1 MAKKKDSSLISSQM
15 RLSFEEEQKV
25 KREDDLAVRCVQCG
39 KRFGQPRWYVEKGIR
54 SQFCGASCRTNW
66 ELASP
71 DEPFELVLE
80 GRPEYRGG
88 NWKTQAHLARERD
101 GFCCK
106 ACGVTEDTLGRQ
118 MDVHHKVPFR
128 LFDSPIEANQL
139 SNLVSLCPSCHKK
152 TETAGRADMPL
163 FEDIKHPGQRS
174 Q

>member
-1 MAKKKDSSLISSQM
+1 MAKKEHPLPDSSQM
-15 RLSFEEEQKV
+15 RLTFGEEQKV
-25 KREDDLAVRCVQCG
+25 RREDDVSVRCVQCN
-39 KRFGQPRWYVEKGIR
+39 KKFTQPRWYVDKGIR
-54 SQFCGASCRTNW
+54 SQFCSASCRTNW

-101 GFCCK
+101 GFCCV
-106 ACGVTEDTLGRQ
+106 ACGISEEELGRQ

-128 LFDSPIEANQL
+128 LFESPIEANRL
-139 SNLVSLCPSCHKK
+139 NNLVSLCPSCHKK
-152 TETAGRADMPL
+152 NETKGRTDMPL
-163 FEDIKHPGQRS
+163 FEDVKHLGQRS